1 MSLPTTIRLVLAF
14 LACVFQISA
23 AEFDTIIRHG
33 RVVDGTGNPAFL
45 ADVGIKNGRVTAIG
59 KIAGNADHELDAAG
73 RIVAPGFID
82 VHTHAEDIDELPLAE
97 NFVRMGVTTL
107 VLGNCGSSAT
117 DVGAFFRRLEA
128 TNVSANVATL
138 IGHGTVRRRAMNGS
152 FDRPPT
158 AAELD
163 KMRAHVERAMKDGA
177 VGISTGLIYLPGTFA
192 RTDEIVELAKVA
204 AKYDGIYASHMRNE
218 GTGIYEAL
226 NELFRIARE
235 AGIRAEVSHIK
246 LSGRTAWGQPDKVL
260 AAIEK
265 ARTEG
270 LDITQDQYV
279 YPASSTGISQLI
291 PEKYREAGKFR
302 ERLADPEQKARM
314 VADMKLN
321 VKRAGRKDYSYA
333 VIADYKH
340 DSSLNGLNVADAARK
355 KLGSASLKSQIDLI
369 LDIEKNGGASGVF
382 HSMSEA
388 DLRAFLAHPNTMFA
402 SDSGVRR
409 YGEGVPHPRGYG
421 NNARVLGRYVREEKL
436 LRVEDAIRR
445 MTSLPATT
453 FRLTGRG
460 MLTPGGA
467 ADVVVFDPGKVKD
480 NAQFEE
486 PHNYASGFDYV
497 LVNGVTVVDHD
508 RHTGKRPG
516 QMLRHEVPKD
526 ASP

>member
-1 MSLPTTIRLVLAF
+1 MFLPRATSVSIAV
-14 LACVFQISA
+14 LACVLHSPA
-23 AEFDTIIRHG
+23 ADFDTIIRHG
-33 RVVDGTGNPAFL
+33 RVIDGTGNPAFFADL
-45 ADVGIKNGRVTAIG
+45 AIKDGRIAAMG
-59 KIAGNADHELDAAG
+59 KIAGSADIDLEARG

-107 VLGNCGSSAT
+107 VLGNCGSSAS

-158 AAELD
+158 SAELD
-163 KMRAHVERAMKDGA
+163 KMRAHVDRAMKEGA
-177 VGISTGLIYLPGTFA
+177 VGLSTGLIYLPGTFA
-192 RTDEIVELAKVA
+192 HTDEIVELAKVA

-218 GTGIYEAL
+218 GIGIYEAL
-226 NELFRIARE
+226 GELFQVARE

-246 LSGRTAWGQPDKVL
+246 LSGRTAWGQPGKVL

-265 ARTEG
+265 ARAEG

-302 ERLADPEQKARM
+302 ERLADPDQKARM
-314 VADMKLN
+314 ISDMKVNL
-321 VKRAGRKDYSYA
+321 KQGGRKDYSYA

-340 DSSLNGLNVADAARK
+340 DSSLNGLNIADAARK
-355 KLGSASLKSQIDLI
+355 KLGSASLKSQIELI
-369 LDIEKNGGASGVF
+369 LDIEKSGGASGVF

-388 DLRAFLAHPNTMFA
+388 DLRVFLAHPNTMFA

-409 YGEGVPHPRGYG
+409 YREGVPHPRGYG

-453 FRLTGRG
+453 FRLKDRG
-460 MLTPGGA
+460 LLRIGA
-467 ADVVVFDPGKVKD
+467 AADIVVFDPEKVTD
-480 NAQFEE
+480 NARFEE
-486 PHNYASGFDYV
+486 PHNYATGFDYV
-497 LVNGVTVVDHD
+497 LVNGVSVVDHD
-508 RHTGKRPG
+508 HHTGKRPG
-516 QMLRHEVPKD
+516 QMLRHKLEQ
-526 ASP
+526 AALQ